1 MKPTVLILSCGIIL
15 GINATFHLRADQL
28 EMQNG
33 DRYVGKI
40 LSVAADRV
48 EFQSD
53 VLGKVSLPRAKVAN
67 LAFGTNAPAPKV
79 ESNVAPVSV
88 PTNLPDVSS
97 LAALT
102 KAGTNLTATAP
113 NLSANSDL
121 ARQVR
126 EQMLAGSPGAAGKY
140 DELVSGFMSG
150 KLNVNDIRR
159 EAKSSADQLRKLK
172 SELGPEV
179 GDSLDAYLEVLDN
192 FLNESADETKPS
204 SSTVRP
210 KTPVR

>member
-1 MKPTVLILSCGIIL
+1 MKHIVLFLSCGIIL
-15 GINATFHLRADQL
+15 GLNATFHLRADQL

-40 LSVAADRV
+40 LSVTADRV
-48 EFQSD
+48 ELQSD
-53 VLGKVSLPRAKVAN
+53 VLGKVSLPRNKVAN
-67 LAFGTNAPAPKV
+67 LSFGTNVP
-79 ESNVAPVSV
+79 PVKTAGNATTAQTSV
-88 PTNLPDVSS
+88 PTNLPAVATLPGAD
-97 LAALT
+97 
-102 KAGTNLTATAP
+102 TNLAATAP

-121 ARQVR
+121 VRQVR

-140 DELVSGFMSG
+140 DELVNGFANG
-150 KLNVNDIRR
+150 TLNVNDIRR

-192 FLNESADETKPS
+192 FLNESAKGASPLPPAAQ
-204 SSTVRP
+204 P
-210 KTPVR
+210 KTPR